1 MKIALAID
9 FFYPELGGMQ
19 DSVALLAQELGRRG
33 HTVEIYVPE
42 ASAKNY
48 KVVGLPVGELDLGG
62 KVKVRRAFSFP
73 IPSPTHQSRLVPPTF
88 LRWLAM
94 SKPDIIHTNSFYG
107 VGIEMI
113 CAARALGVPL
123 VGTNHFAVRKKRCN
137 NRFSTPQPF
146 NPWARRAVTWDYNHC
161 AY

>member
-62 KVKVRRAFSFP
+62 NVKVRRAFSFP
-73 IPSPTHQSRLVPPTF
+73 IPSPTHQSRLVPPTL
-88 LRWLAM
+88 LRGRTM
-94 SKPDIIHTNSFYG
+94 SKPEGIHTNSFF
-107 VGIEMI
+107 GIWFEML
-113 CAARALGVPL
+113 CASRALGVPL
-123 VGTNHFAVRKKRCN
+123 VGTNHFAVTEYAMYYPFIEPERFKRW
-137 NRFSTPQPF
+137 ST
-146 NPWARRAVTWDYNHC
+146 
-161 AY
+161 